1 MAGLFCFQL
10 GGKCLRDD
18 LSIAHHEGIGG
29 KRSIIKGRVARPE
42 DVRYFAFDDL
52 LRQIK
57 RGLVGWKH
65 GRKNL
70 CEQRTY
76 LRQAFQCPLW
86 SKEHRIVSIISH
98 NRLDIAGSESLPV
111 MKQYLSRLFSIAQ
124 SHLRSLPNGFRFDR
138 AADYLS

>member
-42 DVRYFAFDDL
+42 DVCYFAFDDL

-65 GRKNL
+65 GRKIL
-70 CEQRTY
+70 CEKRPN
-76 LRQAFQCPLW
+76 RCPAFQGPVW
-86 SKEHRIVSIISH
+86 SEEPRLVSISAI
-98 NRLDIAGSESLPV
+98 IAST
-111 MKQYLSRLFSIAQ
+111 
-124 SHLRSLPNGFRFDR
+124 
-138 AADYLS
+138 